1 MKQFILCGVLLFLLT
16 SCELWEN
23 GKVTDPQDYNT
34 YLQAGP
40 STTSS
45 KYFRLWN
52 SKIKPDSLQLSS
64 FGIVA
69 GQYNSFFQATG
80 EITYLKKAEIALTK
94 AVDIAAIGKS
104 DYLRALARNYIS
116 QHRFKEALNLALEAR
131 KLGSGVL
138 DSQYLLF
145 DLYMELGEFNK
156 AEQYLDST
164 RNMSAFGSL
173 IRLAKWNDHQGN
185 LDTTIRL
192 MEKAAKKA
200 EQAANHSTRLWSYTN
215 LADYYGHAG
224 RITDSYQYYLKALSL
239 DPQNAYAKKGIAWIA
254 YSHEGDINEAMRILE
269 SIDDHYQS
277 PDLYLLKAEI
287 AEYSG
292 DTTEYIKS
300 MDAFFKMSEN
310 PLYGE
315 MYNAYKIDLY
325 LNSTLQYDKAV
336 ALALRDVKN
345 RPTPSAYTL
354 LAYSYF
360 KAGEKDKA
368 YKLVEEHVL
377 GKSEEPL
384 VLLQLAEILKDRG
397 DLARVKQI
405 RNSLEEAAFEL
416 GPLTRMRVDAL

>member
-1 MKQFILCGVLLFLLT
+1 MKQYILCGVLLFLLN

-23 GKVTDPQDYNT
+23 GKVTDPQDYNA
-34 YLQAGP
+34 YLQTGP
-40 STTSS
+40 SETSS

-52 SKIKPDSLQLSS
+52 SKIKPDSLQLTS

-80 EITYLKKAEIALTK
+80 EITYLKKAETALKK

-104 DYLRALARNYIS
+104 GYLRALARNYIS
-116 QHRFKEALNLALEAR
+116 QHRFKEALPLALEAR
-131 KLGSGVL
+131 KLGSGL
-138 DSQYLLF
+138 LETQYLLF

-200 EQAANHSTRLWSYTN
+200 EQATNRATMLWSYTN

-224 RITDSYQYYLKALSL
+224 RIEYSYQYYLKALSL

-254 YSHEGDINEAMRILE
+254 YSHEGEITEAMRILE

-292 DTTEYIKS
+292 DTAEYIKS
-300 MDAFFKMSEN
+300 MNAFFKMSEN

-315 MYNAYKIDLY
+315 MYNAYKIELY
-325 LNSTLQYDKAV
+325 LNSTMQYDKAV

-345 RPTPSAYTL
+345 RPTPSAYAL

-360 KAGEKDKA
+360 KAGEKDTA
-368 YKLVEEHVL
+368 YKLVEDYVL